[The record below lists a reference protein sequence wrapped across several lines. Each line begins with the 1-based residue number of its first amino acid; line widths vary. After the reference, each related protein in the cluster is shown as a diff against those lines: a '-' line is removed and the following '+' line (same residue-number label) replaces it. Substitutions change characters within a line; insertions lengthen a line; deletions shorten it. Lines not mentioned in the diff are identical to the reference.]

1 MIDIKSQHNLKYG
14 QKNKCQICGNIKLK
28 PIINLG
34 LQPPCDSLIQ
44 LKKKDFFNELYFPL
58 NFVWCSKCILGQID
72 YVVDPKL
79 LFYPEYPYRSGITST
94 LAKNLISL

>member
-14 QKNKCQICGNIKLK
+14 QQNKCQICGNIKLK

-44 LKKKDFFNELYFPL
+44 LKKKIFLMSYIFH
-58 NFVWCSKCILGQID
+58 
-72 YVVDPKL
+72 
-79 LFYPEYPYRSGITST
+79 
-94 LAKNLISL
+94 